1 MLLKEEIKWRTDSK
15 LEKQTLMDNMDFL
28 ENISGAVKMASSDLM
43 EHSPFTCLIHYFF
56 IASKI
61 FVALVIVSNRL
72 NTCRSWISSQ
82 LLRKY
87 QKHSGWRYSPEEIWS
102 TLKISNCDRI
112 CRNLKPST
120 ENALAHQRALS
131 PSLWLWERRILFWW
145 EKSALLCSIH
155 INQKTKAIISR
166 SSEDQLSHNVNVV
179 LLPLAAHQE
188 SFPDVLCPSLLLSDF

>member
-120 ENALAHQRALS
+120 ERFGASKSLEPVTLTLRAPHSVLM
-131 PSLWLWERRILFWW
+131 RKI
-145 EKSALLCSIH
+145 SAFVLNPYKPEDEGNH
-155 INQKTKAIISR
+155 FQKLRGPT
-166 SSEDQLSHNVNVV
+166 
-179 LLPLAAHQE
+179 E
-188 SFPDVLCPSLLLSDF
+188 SQC